1 MVATESNT
9 RSIVKALTYR
19 AIATLL
25 LAVISWIFTGDP
37 LQTSII
43 TILFSVFSTVA
54 YFIHERIWTMI
65 HWGNITHEYST
76 TRERTRSETKI

>member
-1 MVATESNT
+1 LIATESNK

-25 LAVISWIFTGDP
+25 LAIISWIFTGDP

-43 TILFSVFSTVA
+43 TILFTVFSTLA
-54 YFIHERIWTMI
+54 YFVHERIWTKI
-65 HWGNITHEYST
+65 SWGTILHDYST
-76 TRERTRSETKI
+76 TREKQV